1 MEPTNFR
8 WRPIVMALC
17 RGTRPW
23 SFSTGTTDII
33 IITTTTSIIITITT
47 IITIV
52 MAIIM
57 VPAIIIIIIFFSFP
71 HLIFFIRNHQLFSLV
86 LEAYRQEETYEI

>member
-23 SFSTGTTDII
+23 SFSTGRTNIK
-33 IITTTTSIIITITT
+33 ITTPTSIIITITT

-52 MAIIM
+52 MVIIM
-57 VPAIIIIIIFFSFP
+57 VPAIIMIIIFFGFP

-86 LEAYRQEETYEI
+86 LEAYRQEETNEK